1 VFTGIVEELGI
12 AESIEQNVLSISSD
26 KILSGLEEGESVSVN
41 GICLTINEI
50 VGRQFYV
57 DVMPETFRR
66 TNLGDLQNGSL
77 VNLERSLTLSSRLG
91 GHIMQGHVDG
101 RGKVVSVSPDG
112 EAWIMGI
119 EAPPELMPYIVS
131 KGFIGVDGAS
141 LTVVDRT
148 TQGFTISLVSYTWT
162 HTTINSRDVGD
173 MVNLEVDILAKY
185 VEQLVKGNA
194 PLDSLYHSVLQQGSD
209 TNKTSGG
216 IE

>member
-1 VFTGIVEELGI
+1 MFTGIVEELGK
-12 AESIEQNVLSISSD
+12 AESIEQSVLSISSD
-26 KILSGLEEGESVSVN
+26 KILSGLEEGESVAVN
-41 GICLTINEI
+41 GICLTINQI

-77 VNLERSLTLSSRLG
+77 VNLERSLTLNSRLG

-101 RGKVVSVSPDG
+101 RGEVVSVSPDG

-119 EAPPELMPYIVS
+119 EASHELMPYIVS

-148 TQGFTISLVSYTWT
+148 TRGFTISLVSYTWT
-162 HTTINSRDVGD
+162 HTTLSSREVGD

-194 PLDSLYHSVLQQGSD
+194 PLDSLYQSISQQGSD

-216 IE
+216 IG